1 MNHKISVVITV
12 WNGANYLSE
21 AIQSALDQ
29 DYLNKEIIVVND
41 GSTDETLEIILSFG
55 ESIRVVNQENKGLG
69 AARNAGVRA
78 ATGDYYAFLDHDD
91 LWPSRKLSEQM
102 SVMMS
107 HEEDPLVFSYLQQF
121 ICPRLTETEKKE
133 LRVNE
138 SILPAYFAS
147 NLLISKKRFE
157 QIGFFMQENKVGEFV
172 EWYARALRL
181 SLPMVMSESIGLL
194 RRVHKNNMGRQHDRY
209 KQSDYLKIL
218 KTHLNLKRSE
228 LNL

>member
-1 MNHKISVVITV
+1 MKHKISVVITV

-41 GSTDETLEIILSFG
+41 GSTDETLEVISSFG
-55 ESIRVVNQENKGLG
+55 EGIRVVNQENKGLG
-69 AARNAGVRA
+69 AARNAGVRVA
-78 ATGDYYAFLDHDD
+78 AGDYYAFLDHDD
-91 LWPSRKLSEQM
+91 VWPKYKLSEQM
-102 SVMMS
+102 RVMMS

-181 SLPMVMSESIGLL
+181 SLPMVMSETIGLL

-218 KTHLNLKRSE
+218 KTHLTLKRSE

>member
-91 LWPSRKLSEQM
+91 LWPSRKLGEQM

-181 SLPMVMSESIGLL
+181 SLPMVMSETIGLL

-218 KTHLNLKRSE
+218 KTHLTLKRSE